1 MARLVHFLTQAWTPP
16 ADPTASFAE
25 KTIVI
30 TGANTGL
37 GFEAALK
44 IYALGAECVVMGVR
58 DISKGEAAKAE
69 VEKRCPGIERAGRE
83 GVVRRIKVWKCDMDD
98 YSSILRFVEKVNALE
113 KLDGVVLNAG
123 IFGVSY
129 ELGKFSWE
137 QVLQVNVL

>member
-16 ADPTASFAE
+16 ADPTTSFTGR
-25 KTIVI
+25 TIVV

-58 DISKGEAAKAE
+58 DIAKGEAAKVE
-69 VEKRCPGIERAGRE
+69 MEKRYAGIADAGRE
-83 GVVRRIKVWKCDMDD
+83 DALRRIEVWKCDMDD

-123 IFGVSY
+123 IFGVPYKVGTYS
-129 ELGKFSWE
+129 
-137 QVLQVNVL
+137 